1 MNATSKNQFNPN
13 YAVPPGDILQE
24 WLDDQGLTQAEL
36 AQRMGR
42 AKKTVN
48 EIIKGIAPITAVT
61 SLQLEKVTGI
71 EASFWSSLEVNYR
84 AFLARQHE
92 RKTHGSDANWLV
104 KFSYTKLAEHGWV
117 PATSDKVERV
127 ENLLCFYGVA
137 NFQQWEETYSALEGA
152 ARESVAFKS
161 ELGDLSAWLRRGE
174 IEAAKVECSPFDES
188 KFRAALNEIRSLT
201 GASVRE
207 QNEKVPALCAAAGVV
222 LALVPELPKTHVS
235 GFTRWLTPV
244 KALMQLSLRYKR
256 DDQLWFTFF
265 HEAAHILLHG
275 KKERFLEFQGRNDP
289 KENEANDWAADFLIP
304 RSEWNRFIKNYD
316 GATSDSDLRQFA
328 KRLGIAPGIV
338 AGRVQREKKVFNRH
352 HDLFVRLGMAETGER
367 QEGKSQ

>member
-1 MNATSKNQFNPN
+1 MSATSKNQFSPD

-24 WLDDQGLTQAEL
+24 WLDEQGLTQAEL

-42 AKKTVN
+42 AKKTIN
-48 EIIKGIAPITAVT
+48 EIIKGVAPITAET

-71 EASFWSSLEVNYR
+71 EASFWNSMEVNYR

-92 RKTHGSDANWLV
+92 RKTLGSEANWLV

-117 PATSDKVERV
+117 PATSNKVERV
-127 ENLLCFYGVA
+127 ENLLRFYGVA
-137 NFQQWEETYSALEGA
+137 NFLQWQETYSALEGA

-174 IEAAKVECSPFDES
+174 IEASKVGCAPFDES
-188 KFRAALNEIRSLT
+188 KFRFVLNEIRALT
-201 GASVRE
+201 AASVLE
-207 QNEKVPALCAAAGVV
+207 QNEKVPALCASAGVALV
-222 LALVPELPKTHVS
+222 LVPELPKTHVS
-235 GFTRWLTPV
+235 GFTRWLTPA

-275 KKERFLEFQGRNDP
+275 KKERFLEFQGRKDP
-289 KENEANDWAADFLIP
+289 KETEANDWSADFLIP
-304 RSEWNRFIKNYD
+304 RAEWSRFIKQYD
-316 GATSDSDLRQFA
+316 ETTSDSDLRQFA
-328 KRLGIAPGIV
+328 KKLGITPGIV
-338 AGRVQREKKVFNRH
+338 AGRVQREKKVFARH
-352 HDLFVRLGMAETGER
+352 HALFLRLGLTETGE
-367 QEGKSQ
+367 E